1 MLGNNKYIKILVI
14 ILLGALGS
22 GVWEYLIK
30 PSFETISESTLNI
43 ITFGIKSFQNDLYS
57 EIAVGLYERGSLNGL
72 SLLTS
77 IYTMGGIFLILYS
90 KNLVFEKNSDIDNLK
105 NSLTT
110 TSFDEQKE
118 IIENFMIDLK
128 KRLRKLYYFLFF
140 IITTS
145 ILIYQFN
152 SLRLSYINKSIA
164 SYNQFKNISRPYIS
178 QKELLLIESNFALI
192 KNKNDY
198 ERIIEELKKV
208 IEINNLNI
216 K

>member
-1 MLGNNKYIKILVI
+1 VGNNKYIKILVI